1 MLSEDII
8 LKNYDDF
15 KKRLETYVGVEE
27 TNNLINSLG
36 GDDVVMDASYANLTD
51 SGLAYK
57 GSLIESMLNITKYA
71 VKINQLLPE
80 NKQANL
86 NSIVKVGLL
95 HHIAKVLLYEPNDNN
110 WEITNRGMVYK
121 YNSELEGALRVGER
135 STLLSSNAGIKFSE
149 LEYEAMRI
157 MDKTNDDNYAK
168 YYSSSLSIVIKQANE
183 IVNHI
188 YKINK

>member
-36 GDDVVMDASYANLTD
+36 SDDVVMDASYANLTD

-188 YKINK
+188 YKIK